1 VKRPKEQ
8 QLRKQQS
15 SYKFNLMMR
24 RGVDKGGQGVRV
36 QCRGVGTSMWAS
48 LLGFCP
54 WQHATTSA
62 TAAAA
67 TTDRRTAVRHVV

>member
-1 VKRPKEQ
+1 
-8 QLRKQQS
+8 
-15 SYKFNLMMR
+15 MMR
-24 RGVDKGGQGVRV
+24 RGVDKGGAAGGRV

-62 TAAAA
+62 AAAAA